1 MKKNEELIYE
11 SFEKIS
17 SRISQLPNRR
27 GTVCPLYLE
36 GGASLFLNQVKNTF
50 RDVDWFIPERWLKY
64 NEIQRVKPGTED
76 IHVNTL
82 IEGFTF
88 NPTFDTQVMKI
99 VEHNDIK
106 FEMHCMN
113 PAMVYLM
120 KLDTGREKDMR
131 DIELISRHVKP
142 EDIINAINSC
152 IPLNK
157 SEVMINIASQ
167 TLSEITC
174 HYLLDSKNYKKD
186 ITKLINMLEL
196 NQHDKEEIAL
206 SFGVTIDQEYKSSKD
221 QWRGTQRRPERNYG
235 SDMNI

>member
-1 MKKNEELIYE
+1 MKKNEDLIYE
-11 SFEKIS
+11 SFDKIS

-27 GTVCPLYLE
+27 GNVCPLYLE
-36 GGASLFLNQVKNTF
+36 GGASLFLNQIKDTY

-64 NEIQRVKPGTED
+64 NEIPKVRSGTED

-88 NPTFDTQVMKI
+88 NPTFETKVMKSAEYNG
-99 VEHNDIK
+99 VK
-106 FEMHCMN
+106 FELHCMN

-120 KLDTGREKDMR
+120 KLDTGRDKDMR

-142 EDIINAINSC
+142 EDIIGAINSC
-152 IPLNK
+152 IPLND
-157 SEVMINIASQ
+157 SEIIKNIASQ

-174 HYLLDSKNYKKD
+174 NYLLDSKNYTKD

-206 SFGVTIDQEYKSSKD
+206 SFGVNIDQDYKVSKD
-221 QWRGTQRRPERNYG
+221 QWRSTQRRPERTYG
-235 SDMNI
+235 SDMSI